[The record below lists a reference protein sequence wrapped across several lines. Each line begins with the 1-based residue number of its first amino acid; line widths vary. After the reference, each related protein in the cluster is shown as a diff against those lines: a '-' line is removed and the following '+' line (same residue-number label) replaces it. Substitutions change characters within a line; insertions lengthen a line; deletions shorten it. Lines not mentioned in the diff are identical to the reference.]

1 MINKLERRFGHLGI
15 PNLMRYM
22 IALNILGSL
31 LGIVNSSLY
40 TSYLMLD
47 FQAVFHGQIW
57 RLVTFMLYPS
67 LSIGSGTIINLIF
80 YAIMLYLYY
89 FIGNTLERV
98 WGTFRF
104 NLYYFSGIFLT
115 VLATLIYYL
124 IFGVSFGVQGFA
136 IEPANLDYLN
146 QAMFLTFAFLFPDT
160 QFLFQFVIPIKAKW
174 LGLVYL
180 GLSVFELVSS
190 LMRANY
196 YPAVL
201 IAAALIN
208 FVFYYFQGRNP
219 QGVKVTVKQ
228 RKRKREYQRKSR
240 EPSGP
245 RHRCAICG
253 RTEQDDPRLEFR
265 YCSKCEGNYE
275 YCSDHLFTH
284 THVHK

>member
-40 TSYLMLD
+40 TSFLMLD
-47 FQAVFHGQIW
+47 FQAIFHGQIW

-67 LSIGSGTIINLIF
+67 LSIGSGVINLIF

-89 FIGNTLERV
+89 FIGSTLERV

-115 VLATLIYYL
+115 ILATLIYYL
-124 IFGVSFGVQGFA
+124 IFGVSFGLQGFA

-180 GLSVFELVSS
+180 GLSVFELVNSV
-190 LMRANY
+190 MRADY

-208 FVFYYFQGRNP
+208 FVFYYVQGRHP

-228 RKRKREYQRKSR
+228 KKRKREYQRKSR

-253 RTEQDDPRLEFR
+253 RTERDDPRLEFR